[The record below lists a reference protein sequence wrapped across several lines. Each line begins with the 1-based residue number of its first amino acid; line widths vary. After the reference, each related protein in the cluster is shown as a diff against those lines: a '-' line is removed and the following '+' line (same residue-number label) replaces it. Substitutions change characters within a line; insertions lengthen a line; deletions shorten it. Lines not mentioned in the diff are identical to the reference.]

1 MSATGAPTA
10 RAGDDSNLGEPVAD
24 TTTAAGPAPRR
35 CPMRIRRRQPS
46 GPARRAEPEPQ
57 PGRRVPSARRA
68 QATTAATPPVEAAEV
83 DSSPI
88 PTQLPWAG
96 SHGGDPCPAAERM
109 LPNPGDLAGP
119 ARLQQTLH
127 GTSRA
132 LPRTPPRSRT
142 EGVPYARPCSWCGSS
157 GKVALST
164 DSSGSLSS
172 ATSGNSPRT
181 GAGSRP
187 SFLLAASLRSAAG
200 AAPPRHLKRS
210 WPQSHGIPVDVRT
223 SIV

>member
-1 MSATGAPTA
+1 MSAKGAPTA
-10 RAGDDSNLGEPVAD
+10 RAGDDSNLGEPVGD

-109 LPNPGDLAGP
+109 LRNPGDLAGP

-142 EGVPYARPCSWCGSS
+142 EGFRMPDPAAGVAAPGRWRLVRIARARCR
-157 GKVALST
+157 
-164 DSSGSLSS
+164 
-172 ATSGNSPRT
+172 PRPPGT
-181 GAGSRP
+181 RPGRAQAVGPDFFSRP
-187 SFLLAASLRSAAG
+187 HSAVLPALRLRA
-200 AAPPRHLKRS
+200 
-210 WPQSHGIPVDVRT
+210 T
-223 SIV
+223 